1 MAFKKKREQIKDQ
14 ILIELQICHVK
25 LFIPNYHLEQT
36 DIIKIYFQFAGLG
49 LGDNSRPYN
58 NYNSKYTI
66 ILQLS
71 WSVLWNSLWGL
82 ILKFMQF
89 IVEHLYNIT
98 STTCYSEFLSRIFQS
113 WTSFIKISFYSNP
126 KMFSFNFRYLLTVYC
141 LYGVFL
147 H

>member
-1 MAFKKKREQIKDQ
+1 MIFLIKLLCPYMFHIFHLEVNIPYWQIDQGMDKAHLSMIPKCYIFIHGILKKREQIKDQ

-71 WSVLWNSLWGL
+71 
-82 ILKFMQF
+82 
-89 IVEHLYNIT
+89 
-98 STTCYSEFLSRIFQS
+98 
-113 WTSFIKISFYSNP
+113 
-126 KMFSFNFRYLLTVYC
+126 
-141 LYGVFL
+141 
-147 H
+147 